1 MLLVFTLSLLEMSVE
16 PPKEQHISRLLTEY
30 VKLRRGLS
38 LSCWDSVKDQ
48 FLQFISPFK
57 YITLI
62 AL

>member
-1 MLLVFTLSLLEMSVE
+1 MSVE

-30 VKLRRGLS
+30 VKLHRGLS